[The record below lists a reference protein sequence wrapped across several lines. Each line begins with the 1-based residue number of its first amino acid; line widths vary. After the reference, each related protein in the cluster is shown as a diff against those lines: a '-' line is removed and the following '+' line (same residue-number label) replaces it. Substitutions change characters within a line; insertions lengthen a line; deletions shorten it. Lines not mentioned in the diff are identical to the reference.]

1 MIKIIYFLFYVL
13 IASTL
18 HADWEPKIDF
28 DSLIPSYIISTA
40 TLDKKNFLDTDSRYI
55 GDPNGMAGFIV
66 KSPKENC
73 SFEAEVYSRN
83 FIEKSTIKGFL
94 PKKGETYRIYP
105 VLEYDYDAL
114 YSVIEARPET
124 LTFSLSLDDRAPD
137 IKKVTTQVR
146 SINDCL
152 LAATSPDGRL
162 QPILWPFAAYVN
174 EKHPLVDK
182 ILQEALKLRLVDQF
196 SGYQKNNPQHVYQQV
211 YAIWNVLQRHGIK
224 YSDITTPS
232 VSSQKVWCQHV
243 RFIGE
248 SLENT
253 QANCVDGSVLFASIC
268 RAIGL
273 KSFIALTQNPGHCY
287 MGVLVDGPSRHNLV
301 LETTM
306 IGSVDLH
313 EIQPTTFEN
322 QNLHSWR
329 SFQAACE
336 QGQRQFREHQKHF
349 ISSTPGYMFID
360 IGAWRLKGIQPL
372 NSKKK

>member
-1 MIKIIYFLFYVL
+1 
-13 IASTL
+13 
-18 HADWEPKIDF
+18 
-28 DSLIPSYIISTA
+28 LIPSYIISTA
-40 TLDKKNFLDTDSRYI
+40 TLDKKNFPHTDSSYI
-55 GDPNGMAGFIV
+55 GDQNGMAGFIV
-66 KSPKENC
+66 KSPKDNC

-83 FIEKSTIKGFL
+83 FIEKSTIKGVL
-94 PKKGETYRIYP
+94 PKKDATYRIYP
-105 VLEYDYDAL
+105 ALDYDYDAL
-114 YSVIEARPET
+114 YSVTEARPVT
-124 LTFSLSLDDRAPD
+124 LKFSLSLDGRDPD
-137 IKKVTTQVR
+137 IKNITTQVR
-146 SINDCL
+146 SINDACL
-152 LAATSPDGRL
+152 LAITSSDGQL
-162 QPILWPFAAYVN
+162 KPILWPFAAFVN

-196 SGYQKNNPQHVYQQV
+196 SGYQKRDPQHVYQQV
-211 YAIWNVLQRHGIK
+211 YAIWNVLQRRGIK

-243 RFIGE
+243 RLIGD

-306 IGSVDLH
+306 IGSVDLR
-313 EIQPTTFEN
+313 EVQPPTFEN
-322 QNLHSWR
+322 QNLYSWR

-336 QGQRQFREHQKHF
+336 QGQRQFHMHQKHF
-349 ISSTPGYMFID
+349 SSGTPGYMFID
-360 IGAWRLKGIQPL
+360 IGEWRLRGVQPL
-372 NSKKK
+372 KSKIK